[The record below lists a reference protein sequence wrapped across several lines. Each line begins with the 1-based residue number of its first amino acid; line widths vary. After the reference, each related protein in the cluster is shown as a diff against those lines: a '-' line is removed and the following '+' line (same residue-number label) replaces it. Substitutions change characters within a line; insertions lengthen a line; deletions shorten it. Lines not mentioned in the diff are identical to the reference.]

1 MPIPNVH
8 TYVPWSCQGIKL
20 KKKKKYH
27 ACIIELHNN
36 IT

>member
-20 KKKKKYH
+20 KKKKNTMPV
-27 ACIIELHNN
+27 L
-36 IT
+36 